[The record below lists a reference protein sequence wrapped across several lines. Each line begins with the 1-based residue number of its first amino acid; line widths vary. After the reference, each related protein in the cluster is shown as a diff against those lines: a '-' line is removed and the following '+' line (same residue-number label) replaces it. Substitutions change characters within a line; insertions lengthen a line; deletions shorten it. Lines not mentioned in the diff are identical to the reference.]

1 MVVQRTADI
10 RQLAHRWLRD
20 SLPDPV
26 CETVSLGLP
35 EWDDRLSLWR
45 VALVHDNSRRHQ
57 LGEIHVDSL
66 GNIRQEPAPA
76 MVVERLRA
84 IESNPAI
91 QKPERRS
98 IVFPPI
104 PSRPKSLK

>member
-1 MVVQRTADI
+1 MVAQRTADVRRI
-10 RQLAHRWLRD
+10 AQRWLLN
-20 SLPDPV
+20 SLPDQAR
-26 CETVSLGLP
+26 ETVSLGLP

-76 MVVERLRA
+76 MVVERFA
-84 IESNPAI
+84 DY
-91 QKPERRS
+91 
-98 IVFPPI
+98 
-104 PSRPKSLK
+104 